1 MNKKEAVAY
10 AQITLEMMSHSTY
23 KGELNLQNFGMEMRQ
38 AFKMY
43 PRSIV
48 PVSYTH
54 LDVYKRQVLKEIL
67 LIYYLKKRKKK
78 MPLKHKIKN

>member
-1 MNKKEAVAY
+1 
-10 AQITLEMMSHSTY
+10 MMSHSTY

-48 PVSYTH
+48 LNIAEAKV
-54 LDVYKRQVLKEIL
+54 EAE
-67 LIYYLKKRKKK
+67 KKANAIK
-78 MPLKHKIKN
+78 MEVM

>member
-48 PVSYTH
+48 LNIAEAKV
-54 LDVYKRQVLKEIL
+54 EAG
-67 LIYYLKKRKKK
+67 KKANA
-78 MPLKHKIKN
+78 IKNGSDVNEWKC